1 MSLLNLFGWSKKNGR
16 GAGICMRY
24 GVRGSRKTGGNT
36 GSMRHSV
43 RSS

>member
-1 MSLLNLFGWSKKNGR
+1 MSLLNLFGWSKNGR
-16 GAGICMRY
+16 STGICMRHSM
-24 GVRGSRKTGGNT
+24 RSSRKTGGNT